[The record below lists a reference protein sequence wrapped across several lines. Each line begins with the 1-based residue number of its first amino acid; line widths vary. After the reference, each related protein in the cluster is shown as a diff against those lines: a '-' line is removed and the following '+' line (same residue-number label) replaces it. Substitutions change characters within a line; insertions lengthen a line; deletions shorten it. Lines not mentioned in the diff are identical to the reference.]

1 MRTTLTATDGVRL
14 AVDHHSTDGPTV
26 VLVHGFPD
34 TQRVWDEVVA
44 ALTPWARVIT
54 YDVRGA
60 GASGRPDH
68 RAGFRFAQLAED
80 LRTVLDHVQP
90 DEPVHVVGHDWGA
103 IQAFEAVCLPEIA
116 TRIASFTC
124 VSGAS
129 FDHAGRALRATFGGS
144 PRLLRNALR
153 QLTKSW
159 YIGAFQLPVLPE
171 RAFRGGTGVRILEAL
186 EHLEPR
192 PGHPAD
198 TLAEDGANGVELY
211 RANLHRVMRPQ
222 RSTVHVPTQ
231 VVIGTEDPFV
241 SMGLFD
247 ELAELAP
254 EAFLQRIHGGHW
266 LPRTH
271 PTAIADAVHDL
282 VRHVEDGTTSPRLE
296 RSRLRP
302 GTPVQQP
309 LGGRV
314 AVVTGAANGIGR
326 ATALALADVGAHVAL
341 ADLDGA
347 GLARTAV
354 EVAAVGVGVS
364 THEVDVADGDAMA
377 LLVKDVVAEL
387 GVPTV
392 VVNNAGIGMSGPFLG
407 TTTADWD
414 RILGVNLWGVI
425 HGSRLFAAEM
435 VAAGLQGHI
444 VNVSSGLA
452 YTPARDMSAYVATK
466 AAVLRLSE
474 VLRAE
479 LGDHGIGVSAICP
492 GVVDTGITDRTAFVG
507 VDEVEAD
514 RKRTTASAMY
524 RRRAYT
530 PDRVASAIVDA
541 IRHDR
546 AIVPV
551 SPEAH
556 IGWILSRL
564 SPALTR
570 RLSAVDALGL
580 SRSRSKDP
588 R

>member
-1 MRTTLTATDGVRL
+1 VRTTLTATDGVRL
-14 AVDHHSTDGPTV
+14 AVDCHSTDGPTI

-34 TQRVWDEVVA
+34 TSRVWDEVVDA
-44 ALTPWARVIT
+44 MTPWARVIT

-60 GASGRPDH
+60 GASGRPRSRD
-68 RAGFRFAQLAED
+68 GYRFAQLAAD
-80 LRTVLDHVQP
+80 LVTVLDHVQP

-103 IQAFEAVCLPEIA
+103 IQAFEAVCLPA
-116 TRIASFTC
+116 HAARIASFTC

-129 FDHAGRALRATFGGS
+129 FDHAGRALRQTFSGS
-144 PRLLRNALR
+144 PRLGRTLR
-153 QLTKSW
+153 QLRKSW

-171 RAFRGGTGVRILEAL
+171 RAFHDGTGARILEAL
-186 EHLEPR
+186 EHVEPR

-231 VVIGTEDPFV
+231 VVIGTQDPFV

-271 PTAIADAVHDL
+271 PTAIAEAVQDL
-282 VRHVEDGTTSPRLE
+282 VRHVEDGVTSPRLE
-296 RSRLRP
+296 RRRLRP
-302 GTPVQQP
+302 GAPVRQP

-326 ATALALADVGAHVAL
+326 ATALALAGEGAHVAL
-341 ADLDGA
+341 VDLDGE
-347 GLARTAV
+347 GLTRAAA
-354 EVAAVGVGVS
+354 EVAALGVDAS
-364 THEVDVADGDAMA
+364 THVVDVADGDAMA
-377 LLVKDVVAEL
+377 VLVKDVVAEL

-392 VVNNAGIGMSGPFLG
+392 VVNNAGIGMTGPFLD
-407 TTTADWD
+407 TTAADWD

-435 VAAGLQGHI
+435 VAAGLPGHV
-444 VNVSSGLA
+444 VNLSSGLA
-452 YTPARDMSAYVATK
+452 YAPARDMSAYVATT

-474 VLRAE
+474 VLRTE

-507 VDEVEAD
+507 VDDEEAD
-514 RKRTTASAMY
+514 RKRITASALY
-524 RRRAYT
+524 RRRAYS
-530 PDRVASAIVDA
+530 PDRVATAIVDA
-541 IRHDR
+541 IHHDR

-556 IGWILSRL
+556 VGWALSRL

-570 RLSAVDALGL
+570 RLSAVHALGL
-580 SRSRSKDP
+580 STSRTKDA

>member
-14 AVDHHSTDGPTV
+14 AVDCHSTEGPTV

-34 TQRVWDEVVA
+34 TSRVWDEVIDA
-44 ALTPWARVIT
+44 ITPWARVVT

-60 GASGRPDH
+60 GDSGRPRSRD
-68 RAGFRFAQLAED
+68 GYRFAQLAAD
-80 LRTVLDHVQP
+80 LVTVLDHVQP

-103 IQAFEAVCLPEIA
+103 IQAFEAVCLPAHA

-124 VSGAS
+124 ISGAS
-129 FDHAGRALRATFGGS
+129 FDHAGRALRQTFSGS
-144 PRLLRNALR
+144 PRLGRTLR
-153 QLTKSW
+153 QLRKSW

-171 RAFRGGTGVRILEAL
+171 RAFHGGTGARILEAL
-186 EHLEPR
+186 EHVEPR
-192 PGHPAD
+192 AGHPAD

-222 RSTVHVPTQ
+222 RSNVHVPTQ
-231 VVIGTEDPFV
+231 VVIGTQDPFV
-241 SMGLFD
+241 SLGLFD

-271 PTAIADAVHDL
+271 PTAIAEAVQDL
-282 VRHVEDGTTSPRLE
+282 VRHVEDGVTSPRLE
-296 RSRLRP
+296 RRRLRP
-302 GTPVQQP
+302 GAPVRQP

-326 ATALALADVGAHVAL
+326 ATALALAGEGAHVAL
-341 ADLDGA
+341 VDLDGD
-347 GLARTAV
+347 GLTSAAA
-354 EVAAVGVGVS
+354 EVAALGVDAS
-364 THEVDVADGDAMA
+364 THVIDVADGDAMA

-392 VVNNAGIGMSGPFLG
+392 VVNNAGIGMTGPFLD
-407 TTTADWD
+407 TTAADWD

-435 VAAGLQGHI
+435 VAAGLPGHI
-444 VNVSSGLA
+444 VNLSSGLA
-452 YTPARDMSAYVATK
+452 YAPARDMSAYVATK

-474 VLRAE
+474 VLRTE

-507 VDEVEAD
+507 VDDEEAD
-514 RKRTTASAMY
+514 RKRTTATALY
-524 RRRAYT
+524 RRRAYA
-530 PDRVASAIVDA
+530 PDRVAAAIVDA
-541 IRHDR
+541 IHHDR

-556 IGWILSRL
+556 VGWALSRL

-580 SRSRSKDP
+580 STSRTKDA